1 MRGLLMER
9 VCDFLYA
16 VDWLWFIQYSVLFVL
31 QLSSTLSC
39 TTCDAVLFSRSMEL
53 KMKIV
58 TNTDG

>member
-1 MRGLLMER
+1 MER